1 MSRLSILPYNRKV
14 TIGPGETLL
23 DAIRKAEGI
32 RFETPCNGR
41 GTCGKCKVI
50 VTEGTL
56 LPPTASELKALTDEE
71 VEAGYRL
78 ACCARPADAVSD
90 GSGRDEAEE
99 GLVIELPQKEEKAVV
114 LADADYHREV
124 VDPLFT
130 QKGESGVGIA
140 VDIGTTTVAAVLL
153 DLESGDTLARTSAI
167 NPQTEV
173 GGDVLSRI
181 AYTIANPD
189 SGLKKCQSLI
199 VDALNIMTDDLLS
212 ESGRPLDDLKGYSI
226 AANCTMLHL
235 LLGVDPQ
242 SLARA
247 PFTPVFTEGQMMTA
261 GEIGLCPAKPEAG
274 LYCLPSV
281 SAYIGADIVA
291 GIHMS
296 GISHTDK
303 NIMFIDIGTNGEIVL
318 SKKGELYACSCAAGP
333 AMEGMNISCGMRA
346 AEGAIESVR
355 YDEETGKVTVGVIGD
370 TAVPSGICG
379 SGVLESVAM
388 LLRTRG
394 IDKNGKIA
402 PEGSLIASEFF
413 REGKEKGYYLWRGEG
428 GKAVSFSQ
436 ADVRQIQLAKGAIL
450 SGFMALVEKSG
461 LTFDELDEV
470 IIAGQFGAHL
480 KAETLADIGILPGE
494 TRNRVRYIG
503 NSSLA
508 GAISVFLDRRLVDVY
523 EGLRQGVDYMELGA
537 YKGYSNLFMA
547 CIPFPEQ

>member
-1 MSRLSILPYNRKV
+1 MSRLTILPYNRKV

-90 GSGRDEAEE
+90 GSGRDDAEE

-402 PEGSLIASEFF
+402 PDGSLIASEFF

-470 IIAGQFGAHL
+470 IIAGQFGSHL